1 MTLLP
6 MHSTNV
12 GVEEIDDQSVV
23 IYLDCPG
30 TDVVLLQA
38 YFDLYEGL
46 GIVRTLDIRR
56 SLVCILTTPDMLK
69 DCIAALASI
78 QDKIPWRYA
87 PYPSQD
93 TKNLYLGYGKKGL

>member
-1 MTLLP
+1 MTQLP
-6 MHSTNV
+6 MHSTNE
-12 GVEEIDDQSVV
+12 GVEHIDGDSVV
-23 IYLDCPG
+23 VYLDCPG

-56 SLVCILTTPDMLK
+56 SLVCILTTPDMLSN
-69 DCIAALASI
+69 CLAALESI
-78 QDKIPWRYA
+78 QGQIPWKFA

-93 TKNLYLGYGKKGL
+93 IKNLYLGYGKKGL